1 MNQNI
6 HQYLLTEQCIILLGV
21 ETTDTLSGLQQLE
34 NEPVPC
40 GMASSLSGG
49 QRHNANHPL
58 IRSTPCVLFG
68 KAGKIKGAVRADR
81 MTSSGRSLVTGGSVF
96 SAESRS
102 TISQNLLESKVNQK
116 RHKLSHIL
124 LPIKGLSGLP
134 DELHA
139 FSPDLFVWVRQT
151 GNGNIFRVGL
161 VPIVLHDLGNNLLIS
176 STKIS
181 GQLKQLLKVPCSI
194 LAVRQTLDPK
204 PPRQIEVQNEEQK
217 PLKLLSGFF
226 LPCIA
231 SQSPG
236 RGE

>member
-1 MNQNI
+1 MSRC
-6 HQYLLTEQCIILLGV
+6 LAAWPARLVAAKG
-21 ETTDTLSGLQQLE
+21 TTRT
-34 NEPVPC
+34 
-40 GMASSLSGG
+40 
-49 QRHNANHPL
+49 

-81 MTSSGRSLVTGGSVF
+81 MTSSGRQVTGGSVF

-102 TISQNLLESKVNQK
+102 TISQNLLDSKVNQK
-116 RHKLSHIL
+116 RHKLSHIR

-204 PPRQIEVQNEEQK
+204 QPRQIEVQNEEQK

>member
-6 HQYLLTEQCIILLGV
+6 HQYLLTEHCIILLGV

-81 MTSSGRSLVTGGSVF
+81 MTSSGRQVTGGSVF

-102 TISQNLLESKVNQK
+102 TISQNLLDSKLIRGGSNFLTSSS
-116 RHKLSHIL
+116 LS
-124 LPIKGLSGLP
+124 K
-134 DELHA
+134 
-139 FSPDLFVWVRQT
+139 
-151 GNGNIFRVGL
+151 
-161 VPIVLHDLGNNLLIS
+161 
-176 STKIS
+176 KIS
-181 GQLKQLLKVPCSI
+181 ENYI
-194 LAVRQTLDPK
+194 LVLGYSNSAFLHSPNHGPLTQTLPR
-204 PPRQIEVQNEEQK
+204 PPMDDQK
-217 PLKLLSGFF
+217 YV
-226 LPCIA
+226 
-231 SQSPG
+231 
-236 RGE
+236 

>member
-81 MTSSGRSLVTGGSVF
+81 MTPHRACRSLVALSFQQSQGP
-96 SAESRS
+96 RS
-102 TISQNLLESKVNQK
+102 TISQNLLDSKVNQK

-139 FSPDLFVWVRQT
+139 LSPDLFVRVRET
-151 GNGNIFRVGL
+151 GNGNIFRVGP

-194 LAVRQTLDPK
+194 LAGRQT
-204 PPRQIEVQNEEQK
+204 
-217 PLKLLSGFF
+217 
-226 LPCIA
+226 
-231 SQSPG
+231 
-236 RGE
+236 

>member
-1 MNQNI
+1 MSRC
-6 HQYLLTEQCIILLGV
+6 LAAWPARLVAAKG
-21 ETTDTLSGLQQLE
+21 TTRT
-34 NEPVPC
+34 
-40 GMASSLSGG
+40 
-49 QRHNANHPL
+49 

-81 MTSSGRSLVTGGSVF
+81 MTSSGMQVTGGSVF

-102 TISQNLLESKVNQK
+102 TISQNLLDSKVNQK

-161 VPIVLHDLGNNLLIS
+161 VPIVLPDLGNNLLIS

-231 SQSPG
+231 SQSP
-236 RGE
+236 E